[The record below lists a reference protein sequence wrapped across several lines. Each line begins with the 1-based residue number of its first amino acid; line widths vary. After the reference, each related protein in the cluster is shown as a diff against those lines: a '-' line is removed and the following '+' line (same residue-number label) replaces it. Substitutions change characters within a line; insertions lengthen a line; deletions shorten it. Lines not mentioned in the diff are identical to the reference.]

1 MKTYSILLIEDEK
14 DLRQAI
20 CDFLSI
26 QGYKVVE
33 ASNGYEGLQLYK
45 QNYTDIRL
53 IITDIQMPVMNGYEF
68 LNSLLHLD
76 NKLKIN
82 NPKIIVVSGQSPYS
96 IEELKAVG
104 VSSFIEK
111 PFGMQIILKEIES
124 SSLRAS

>member
-1 MKTYSILLIEDEK
+1 MKSHSILLIDDEK

-20 CDFLSI
+20 SDFLSV

-33 ASNGYEGLQLYK
+33 ASNGNEGLQLYK
-45 QNYTDIRL
+45 QNYMDIRL

-68 LNSLLHLD
+68 LNSLLELD
-76 NKLKIN
+76 SKLKIN
-82 NPKIIVVSGQSPYS
+82 NPKIIVVSGHSPYS

-111 PFGMQIILKEIES
+111 PFGMQSILKEIEN